1 MYQRYS
7 FVFLFQM
14 EDSISTGQKSLQL
27 LGTPLGVLK
36 AQVEEEVRQSFW
48 TSFAQ
53 SSSRYHGIML
63 MITRELAEFRRENVV
78 RFTSIC

>member
-1 MYQRYS
+1 MFQRYS

-36 AQVEEEVRQSFW
+36 AQVEEEIRQSFW

-63 MITRELAEFRRENVV
+63 MIT
-78 RFTSIC
+78 

>member
-1 MYQRYS
+1 MGIICITNGS
-7 FVFLFQM
+7 AIFFVFLFQM

-53 SSSRYHGIML
+53 KFVTLSRYGFGHYM
-63 MITRELAEFRRENVV
+63 E
-78 RFTSIC
+78 

>member
-1 MYQRYS
+1 MFQRYS

-36 AQVEEEVRQSFW
+36 AQVEEEVRPLFRQ
-48 TSFAQ
+48 ALHKL
-53 SSSRYHGIML
+53 RHV
-63 MITRELAEFRRENVV
+63 ITVWMGTL
-78 RFTSIC
+78 C